1 MVSRLFFISIQMT
14 TSRLYR
20 AILGFIVFSFY
31 CMLPAYGDD
40 LETMK
45 VGETRRI
52 KCYPVHNWYEASWD
66 SSDPSCVQIV
76 ESAGT
81 TVQVKA
87 LKPTK
92 NIVLLTC
99 RYKYTVDRGDYWI
112 DRTGHEY
119 VSVSVEGTPPTAVSI
134 STCKIIHLGETL
146 TLTPM
151 LTPNDAYATFTWD
164 SSNTAVATVSSS
176 GVVTPKDFGET
187 SITVTTDN
195 GLSATCLV
203 TVEKVNATSISVTS
217 YKKII
222 IGDSEKLSY
231 SIYPRNSNNFV
242 TWSSS
247 DETVATVTQEG
258 VATARMA
265 GTADIKVETDNGK
278 SDICTVTVPPLPNK
292 ITLPE
297 EVELNLNKSI
307 QLMAQL
313 ESYNSLDYLLWSSD
327 NEIVATVDE
336 DGMVIGHSV
345 GKARITVRGKNATN
359 VSATCVVNVI
369 EPEYKLIVWAKDGSK
384 VSYQLNMRP
393 RLTYNDGNIVLS
405 TTETIV
411 EYDAKDINKYTFEE
425 LDDNT
430 NIVQPQTISPANAH
444 LLQQGETVLLEQCE
458 PHSIVQV
465 YAINGKLIDSYTIGG
480 DGTLQISIG
489 QYPKDIYVIKT
500 KHLTHKIVK
509 R

>member
-1 MVSRLFFISIQMT
+1 MVSRLFFFYFFYIQMIFK
-14 TSRLYR
+14 RG
-20 AILGFIVFSFY
+20 ILLFLCAFLCFTGFAQTYTLGIGEIKFLEVPEPPFDGYIYSGAWSCDRPEISFVEKYDYGAKIKIDSYFSGTATVQCIY
-31 CMLPAYGDD
+31 VYMYYINDRSQ
-40 LETMK
+40 
-45 VGETRRI
+45 VGSGTITYSI
-52 KCYPVHNWYEASWD
+52 KC
-66 SSDPSCVQIV
+66 
-76 ESAGT
+76 SA
-81 TVQVKA
+81 VP
-87 LKPTK
+87 PT
-92 NIVLLTC
+92 
-99 RYKYTVDRGDYWI
+99 
-112 DRTGHEY
+112 
-119 VSVSVEGTPPTAVSI
+119 SVSLPTEK
-134 STCKIIHLGETL
+134 TIHLDETL
-146 TLTPM
+146 TLIPT
-151 LTPNDAYATFTWD
+151 LTPSNAGTTYRWS
-164 SSNTAVATVSSS
+164 SSNTSIATVSSS
-176 GVVTPKDFGET
+176 GVVTPKNFGET

-231 SIYPRNSNNFV
+231 SIYPRNSNNIV

-247 DETVATVTQEG
+247 DETVAGVTQEG
-258 VATARMA
+258 VVTARMA

-278 SDICTVTVPPLPNK
+278 SDICTVTVPPLPST

-297 EVELNLNKSI
+297 EVELNLNKRI
-307 QLMAQL
+307 QLMVQL
-313 ESYNSLDYLLWSSD
+313 EPYNSLDYLQWSSD
-327 NEIVATVDE
+327 NEIVATVDGE
-336 DGMVIGHSV
+336 GMIIGHSV
-345 GKARITVRGKNATN
+345 GQVRITVRGKNATS
-359 VSATCVVNVI
+359 VSAICVVNVI
-369 EPEYKLIVWAKDGSK
+369 EPKYKLIVWAKDGSK
-384 VSYQLNMRP
+384 VSYRLNMRP